1 MQNPPLLI
9 EITVNPSDPELLE
22 GLDVWLRLGL
32 ISEEQLRQ
40 LSQTHL
46 SCPLPEPLAV
56 ASVEGIE
63 GSERSK
69 TDFASQAI
77 LLKGKAPLTKF
88 RNFFAQA
95 WQAFKDE
102 LSVRW
107 LLFLGL
113 FLVVASSGVLAATQ
127 WERFP
132 DPGQYLVL
140 LTYTLIFW
148 GVGFWA
154 SKQENLPLTS
164 QTLKAIT
171 LLLVPVNFWAMDAFD
186 LWEHFG
192 EWFAVAIAS
201 ISLTSLYYLYS
212 KPRQSLFLFFNF
224 IGLCYLHWGWGF
236 SEFPLIAVYFG
247 AIATGI
253 VIRCLPA
260 HLVSNPVE
268 YPQRKAGEQG
278 GQGGKGTR
286 GQGDKE
292 TRNKGKTIPNPKS
305 KIHLRSSDD
314 SLNPAAIAGT
324 KSKSK
329 IQNPKSNGWGVGER
343 GLVVYALSVLLIR
356 AIFVVHLPIQK
367 FGLAIGICGWLLQG
381 QRFKVLGRQNLA
393 SGQNFSQLLEGIGAI
408 LLLLGWL
415 VSFTEQIPWQATAVS
430 GLALH
435 FFAQRLGR
443 DWLRRDLLAVFLIGL
458 QALLLILDLLPVQLR
473 SAVMDLSIQISHSE
487 AFPQSVYS
495 IILFPYVIVFVCLTD
510 WLYRQAKFKLARFGE
525 WLTLGLGIG
534 LTLVGVINPT
544 WRSLN
549 FLLSTSTLAWFTH
562 RRLPIRLFAI
572 YFTHILGLLTIC

>member
-46 SCPLPEPLAV
+46 SCPLPEPVAV

-63 GSERSK
+63 GSQRSK

-132 DPGQYLVL
+132 DSGQYLVL

-192 EWFAVAIAS
+192 GWFAVAIAS
-201 ISLTSLYYLYS
+201 ISFTSLYYLYN

-253 VIRCLPA
+253 VLRCLPRWGDGETGRRGDGEQG
-260 HLVSNPVE
+260 S
-268 YPQRKAGEQG
+268 RGAGEQG
-278 GQGGKGTR
+278 SR
-286 GQGDKE
+286 G
-292 TRNKGKTIPNPKS
+292 S
-305 KIHLRSSDD
+305 
-314 SLNPAAIAGT
+314 
-324 KSKSK
+324 
-329 IQNPKSNGWGVGER
+329 R
-343 GLVVYALSVLLIR
+343 GSR
-356 AIFVVHLPIQK
+356 
-367 FGLAIGICGWLLQG
+367 
-381 QRFKVLGRQNLA
+381 GR
-393 SGQNFSQLLEGIGAI
+393 
-408 LLLLGWL
+408 
-415 VSFTEQIPWQATAVS
+415 
-430 GLALH
+430 
-435 FFAQRLGR
+435 
-443 DWLRRDLLAVFLIGL
+443 WLRRRGSGRGSRGRKAYFFVKKFLLVPLSPCPLDFGFW
-458 QALLLILDLLPVQLR
+458 ILD
-473 SAVMDLSIQISHSE
+473 
-487 AFPQSVYS
+487 F
-495 IILFPYVIVFVCLTD
+495 
-510 WLYRQAKFKLARFGE
+510 
-525 WLTLGLGIG
+525 GLGIVFPLSPCPPFSPAPLCG
-534 LTLVGVINPT
+534 YSTGFDTKWAGRQRRTIPVVIAPK
-544 WRSLN
+544 
-549 FLLSTSTLAWFTH
+549 
-562 RRLPIRLFAI
+562 
-572 YFTHILGLLTIC
+572 